1 MISKTT
7 LLTNLKLR
15 IGPKLMSILS
25 NDFIDE
31 VLYMRT
37 LPRFSDWYPQLYDI
51 KLTADDAIP
60 MRGYSGRITNFGAYR
75 IPNQFDVP
83 WVDSRERFHW
93 RDLEDYRISGND
105 LTDIYNGGNFLMRS
119 MFLNT
124 MSLVPHTRSYFLV
137 TFQEPDLILV
147 DPPQN
152 AHRDFNIVMQ
162 ADRTL
167 KTIPRNMERFFID
180 YFVAQMKSAIYIDRQ
195 YDSGTQT
202 FNGVEIDTKLE
213 DLREG
218 DNEIKDLED
227 IFEKDY
233 YKNPER
239 FQTICLYQ
247 YKN

>member
-1 MISKTT
+1 
-7 LLTNLKLR
+7 
-15 IGPKLMSILS
+15 
-25 NDFIDE
+25 
-31 VLYMRT
+31 
-37 LPRFSDWYPQLYDI
+37 
-51 KLTADDAIP
+51 
-60 MRGYSGRITNFGAYR
+60 
-75 IPNQFDVP
+75 
-83 WVDSRERFHW
+83 
-93 RDLEDYRISGND
+93 
-105 LTDIYNGGNFLMRS
+105 MRS